1 MEEKQWNVISKK
13 TRVIAPVLMNPAVE
27 RASVVNVL
35 LIIGIWVNSPDVY
48 SLPRWREPMTVQLKS
63 LSKPINKF
71 VSRISYFVYREKERK
86 GKIK

>member
-13 TRVIAPVLMNPAVE
+13 IRRNVPVLTNPAAE

-48 SLPRWREPMTVQLKS
+48 SLPRWREPMTVQLKNF
-63 LSKPINKF
+63 LKRIRNIEKNYIIMQNK
-71 VSRISYFVYREKERK
+71 
-86 GKIK
+86 